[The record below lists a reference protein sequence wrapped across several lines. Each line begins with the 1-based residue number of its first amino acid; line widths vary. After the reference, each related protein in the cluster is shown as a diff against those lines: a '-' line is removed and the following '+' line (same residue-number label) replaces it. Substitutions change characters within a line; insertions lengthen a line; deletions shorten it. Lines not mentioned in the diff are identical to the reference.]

1 MAYDVMDP
9 YEMATALVE
18 GGLADDIEQA
28 AHQLFDMGEIDEDE
42 HDMLIEE
49 ADLD

>member
-1 MAYDVMDP
+1 MDDNLNP

-18 GGLADDIEQA
+18 GGLADDLEQA

-42 HDMLIEE
+42 HDVLIMEG
-49 ADLD
+49 DGD